1 MFGFG
6 WVTQS
11 KIKRK
16 IVVNN
21 ILTRA
26 IKDFLSKN
34 GFEHFES
41 EKNMGKNCYKREEL
55 YIAIYTRDNDANW
68 AVYEYVYNLAKE
80 GKKVILLLGILVG
93 EPLEGRLYKVE
104 KEDILNFF
112 EDNEDK
118 NPVRDKYVSISGKA
132 LREGEGEGYPF
143 ENKDD
148 LCGYLKTM
156 LEIK

>member
-68 AVYEYVYNLAKE
+68 AVYKYVYNLAKE
-80 GKKVILLLGILVG
+80 GKKVILLLGILEG
-93 EPLEGRLYKVE
+93 EPLKGRLYKVE
-104 KEDILNFF
+104 NISNFF

-118 NPVRDKYVSISGKA
+118 NPVRDKYVSISGEKW
-132 LREGEGEGYPF
+132 GDGYTF
-143 ENKDD
+143 ENKND

>member
-41 EKNMGKNCYKREEL
+41 EKNMGKNCYKRKEL

-80 GKKVILLLGILVG
+80 GKKVILLLGILEG
-93 EPLEGRLYKVE
+93 EPLKGKLYKVE
-104 KEDILNFF
+104 NKDISKFF
-112 EDNEDK
+112 EDKDL
-118 NPVRDKYVSISGKA
+118 VRDKYVSISGEA
-132 LREGEGEGYPF
+132 LREGEGGGYTF
-143 ENKDD
+143 ENKND

>member
-1 MFGFG
+1 MFGVG

-80 GKKVILLLGILVG
+80 GKKVILLLGILEG
-93 EPLEGRLYKVE
+93 EPLKGKLYKVE
-104 KEDILNFF
+104 NKDISKFF
-112 EDNEDK
+112 EDKDR
-118 NPVRDKYVSISGKA
+118 VRDKYVSISGEKW
-132 LREGEGEGYPF
+132 GDGDTF
-143 ENKDD
+143 ENKGE
-148 LCGYLKTM
+148 LCRCLRTM
-156 LEIK
+156 LEIE

>member
-41 EKNMGKNCYKREEL
+41 EKNMGKNCYKSKTEEL

-80 GKKVILLLGILVG
+80 GKKVILLLGILEG
-93 EPLEGRLYKVE
+93 EPLKGKLYKVE
-104 KEDILNFF
+104 NKYISKFF
-112 EDNEDK
+112 EDK
-118 NPVRDKYVSISGKA
+118 NLVRDKYVSISGEE
-132 LREGEGEGYPF
+132 LGNGNNF
-143 ENKDD
+143 ENDEELYKYLRD
-148 LCGYLKTM
+148 L
-156 LEIK
+156 LEIKYGNE

>member
-41 EKNMGKNCYKREEL
+41 EKNMGKNCYKSKEL

-68 AVYEYVYNLAKE
+68 AVYKYVYNLANE
-80 GKKVILLLGILVG
+80 GKKVILLLGILED
-93 EPLEGRLYKVE
+93 EPLKGKLYKVE
-104 KEDILNFF
+104 KEGISNFF
-112 EDNEDK
+112 EDK
-118 NPVRDKYVSISGKA
+118 NDKYVSISGEK
-132 LREGEGEGYPF
+132 LGDGDTF
-143 ENKDD
+143 KNKDE
-148 LCGYLKTM
+148 LCRCLRTM
-156 LEIK
+156 LEIE